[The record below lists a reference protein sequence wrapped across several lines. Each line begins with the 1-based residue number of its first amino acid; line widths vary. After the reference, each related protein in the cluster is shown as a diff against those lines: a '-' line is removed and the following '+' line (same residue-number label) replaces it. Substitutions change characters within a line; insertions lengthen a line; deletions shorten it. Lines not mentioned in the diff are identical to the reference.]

1 MPLKRIGATA
11 TPPVHRFSAIQGPLR
26 DDWFGQIETKFDWI
40 ELGPIGEGESQS
52 LRVRNNGNDMEGAA
66 KPGPTKA
73 GEDKHCRAAHEKLA
87 FDLSC
92 LTALPVCPVVLWKE
106 GL

>member
-1 MPLKRIGATA
+1 LIASAVRSLRRKTEDNMPLKRIGATA

-52 LRVRNNGNDMEGAA
+52 LI
-66 KPGPTKA
+66 PIP
-73 GEDKHCRAAHEKLA
+73 HQS
-87 FDLSC
+87 DL
-92 LTALPVCPVVLWKE
+92 TM
-106 GL
+106 